1 MSAPRSS
8 TFWLTGLSGAG
19 KSTLARSLDLR
30 LKAHGHLCYVLDGD
44 EMREGLCSDLG
55 FSPEARAENI
65 RRLAEVAKLMNRA
78 GVHVIVAAI
87 SPSAKSRALAHEIVG
102 VDNFFEVYVETP
114 LKTCI
119 DRDPKGYYARA
130 IAGELKQ
137 FTGIS
142 AAYEAPLAPA
152 FRLDTAAQPLD
163 VSAGVLTDFVIGQ
176 IEK

>member
-1 MSAPRSS
+1 LTATRSS

-19 KSTLARSLDLR
+19 KSTLARALFTR
-30 LKAHGHLCYVLDGD
+30 LKAKGHLCYVLDGD

-87 SPSAKSRALAHEIVG
+87 SPSATSRALAHDIIGAEL
-102 VDNFFEVYVETP
+102 FFEIYVETP

-130 IAGELKQ
+130 MAGELKQ

-142 AAYEAPLAPA
+142 ATYEAPIAPA
-152 FRLDTAAQPLD
+152 FRIDTAAQSLE
-163 VSAGVLTDFVIGQ
+163 VSAALLTDFVVHQ
-176 IEK
+176 IET

>member
-1 MSAPRSS
+1 VTQSHAN

-19 KSTLARSLDLR
+19 KSTLARALHASLDV
-30 LKAHGHLCYVLDGD
+30 HGIASFILDGD

-55 FSPEARAENI
+55 FSPEDRAENI

-78 GVHVIVAAI
+78 GVHIIVAAI
-87 SPSAKSRALAHEIVG
+87 SPSAAIRSQAATIVG
-102 VDNFFEVYVETP
+102 ARNFFEIYVETP

-130 IAGELKQ
+130 MAGELKQ

-142 AAYEAPLAPA
+142 ALYEAPLAPA
-152 FRLDTAAQPLD
+152 FRINTA
-163 VSAGVLTDFVIGQ
+163 SATPDASARSLTEFVLGK
-176 IEK
+176 IER

>member
-1 MSAPRSS
+1 MKESHFS

-19 KSTLARSLDLR
+19 KSTLAKALLSR
-30 LKAHGHLCYVLDGD
+30 LKARGHLGYVLDGD

-55 FSPEARAENI
+55 YSPEARAENI

-78 GVHVIVAAI
+78 GIHVIVAAI
-87 SPSAKSRALAHEIVG
+87 SPSASSRALARTIIG
-102 VDNFFEVYVETP
+102 ADNFSEIYVDAP

-119 DRDPKGYYARA
+119 DRDPKGHYARA

-142 AAYEAPLAPA
+142 ATYEAPTTPA
-152 FRLDTAAQPLD
+152 FRIDTASQPLEM
-163 VSAGVLTDFVIGQ
+163 SAGLLAEFVLSN
-176 IEK
+176 IER

>member
-1 MSAPRSS
+1 MSAERSY

-19 KSTLARSLDLR
+19 KSTLARALFLR
-30 LKAHGHLCYVLDGD
+30 LKSRGHPSYVLDGD

-87 SPSAKSRALAHEIVG
+87 SPSAISRSLAHEIVG
-102 VDNFFEVYVETP
+102 SENFFEIYVETP

-142 AAYEAPLAPA
+142 ATYEAPLAPD
-152 FRLDTAAQPLD
+152 FRIDTASKSLET
-163 VSAGVLTDFVIGQ
+163 SAGALAEFALSQ

>member
-1 MSAPRSS
+1 VKASQAN

-19 KSTLARSLDLR
+19 KSTLARALFSR
-30 LKAHGHLCYVLDGD
+30 LKERGHLGYVLDGD

-55 FSPEARAENI
+55 YSPEARAENN

-87 SPSAKSRALAHEIVG
+87 SPGATSRALAHQIVG
-102 VDNFFEVYVETP
+102 ADNFFEIYVETP

-130 IAGELKQ
+130 MAGELKQ

-142 AAYEAPLAPA
+142 ANYEAPTKPA
-152 FRLDTAAQPLD
+152 FRIDTASQPLE
-163 VSAGVLTDFVIGQ
+163 VSAGALSDFVLSQ
-176 IEK
+176 IEP